1 MIQESF
7 KGCWRGTA
15 ELAVNLD
22 SPRDIEESKLHI
34 DKRAR
39 VSEPWQL
46 EINSCG
52 VVITAGYRG
61 LPQP

>member
-7 KGCWRGTA
+7 KVCWWGTA
-15 ELAVNLD
+15 VVAVSVA
-22 SPRDIEESKLHI
+22 SPRGIEESKLHI

-39 VSEPWQL
+39 VSEPRQL
-46 EINSCG
+46 EINSCS
-52 VVITAGYRG
+52 VVITPGYRG